1 MRALAAWVAGM
12 GILSIGSAC
21 RHAEVSKPQGDAS
34 AAAYYPLA
42 VGNQWVYQSSLLG
55 ERKEQTVEVLR
66 EENGYYLDS
75 QGGELAAD
83 GFGIRDRKRYLLR
96 EPLEP
101 GKSWTNVVSVSS
113 VEHYRILD
121 ITPCQV
127 PAGRFESC
135 VRVESRNRIDAK
147 TSLVNEL
154 TFARGV
160 GIARLDVF
168 AEVDG
173 RRIPQTSLLLHS
185 YRVQVPTSRP

>member
-1 MRALAAWVAGM
+1 MRALGAWVAGVGM
-12 GILSIGSAC
+12 LSIGSAC
-21 RHAEVSKPQGDAS
+21 RHAEVSKPRLDAP
-34 AAAYYPLA
+34 AASYYPLA
-42 VGNQWVYQSSLLG
+42 VGNQWVYRSNLLG
-55 ERKEQTVEVLR
+55 EQREQTVEVLR

-83 GFGIRDRKRYLLR
+83 AFGIRDRKRYLLR
-96 EPLEP
+96 APLEA
-101 GKSWTNVVSVSS
+101 GKAWTNVVSVSS
-113 VEHYRILD
+113 VEHYRILE

-147 TSLVNEL
+147 T
-154 TFARGV
+154 GV

-173 RRIPQTSLLLHS
+173 RRIPQTSLLLDR
-185 YRVQVPTSRP
+185 YRVQLPTSGP